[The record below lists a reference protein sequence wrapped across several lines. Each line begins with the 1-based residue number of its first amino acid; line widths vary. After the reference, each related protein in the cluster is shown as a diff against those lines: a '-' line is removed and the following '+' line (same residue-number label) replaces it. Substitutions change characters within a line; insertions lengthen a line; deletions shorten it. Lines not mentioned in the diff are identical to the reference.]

1 MVRVFI
7 DRPVLAIVIALVMTI
22 AGAVAGLSLPIA
34 QFPQITLPTIRV
46 SAAYP
51 GANAE
56 VVERAVSQA
65 IEKQVNGVE
74 GMLYMS
80 SSAAGNGA
88 YALDV
93 TFGLDRNADIAAV
106 QVQNRVSQANAQLP
120 SEVLSA
126 GLSTTKSTPDV
137 LMYVAL
143 FSPNGT
149 YDELFVNNYLSIN
162 VVEAIK
168 RIKGVGT
175 VQVFGSEFGMRI
187 WLRPDRMSRLG
198 ITPADVYRAVQEQNV
213 QAPAGQ
219 IGAQPSPP
227 SQQFQ

>member
-1 MVRVFI
+1 MVRIFI

-80 SSAAGNGA
+80 SQSTASGA
-88 YALDV
+88 LQLTV
-93 TFGLDRNADIAAV
+93 TFKVGTDIDKAQV
-106 QVQNRVSQANAQLP
+106 QVQKQRLDPAVDFLVQVMNQRQIILV
-120 SEVLSA
+120 EVLTPWDQMVRMWYLHCNLQTKA
-126 GLSTTKSTPDV
+126 LS
-137 LMYVAL
+137 
-143 FSPNGT
+143 
-149 YDELFVNNYLSIN
+149 YLGKMN
-162 VVEAIK
+162 
-168 RIKGVGT
+168 
-175 VQVFGSEFGMRI
+175 
-187 WLRPDRMSRLG
+187 
-198 ITPADVYRAVQEQNV
+198 
-213 QAPAGQ
+213 
-219 IGAQPSPP
+219 
-227 SQQFQ
+227 